1 MAIRTVC
8 YLPMLSIHLFRWIA
22 NGRPDS
28 RGKVDRAQLPGGFH
42 HYRWVVYDEIHA
54 LNGKEGDAL
63 QRLIR

>member
-1 MAIRTVC
+1 MVIRTLC
-8 YLPMLSIHLFRWIA
+8 YTLMLRFHFFRLVA